1 MAGANKDCSA
11 RFSNVDPP
19 DCMRKTVALTT
30 ETDLG
35 RDSHK
40 DSSFVDHE
48 SNKQMAFVR
57 ASCPSS
63 VWARR

>member
-11 RFSNVDPP
+11 RPANVDPP

-35 RDSHK
+35 RGSHK
-40 DSSFVDHE
+40 DSNVVDHG
-48 SNKQMAFVR
+48 SNTCMAFIR

-63 VWARR
+63 AWARR